1 MISRFLIDLAFFV
14 VIAQHLSDLNAKLQG
29 KNQLANKMLEQIQSF
44 NRKLDLL
51 QSQPLKDVMV
61 YFCTFKNIM
70 GC

>member
-44 NRKLDLL
+44 NRKLDFL